1 MWIAAQQCAG
11 RLNVW
16 VNEGERVHVDSAP
29 IESDADFQTALMG
42 LIEAHLQQGTVT
54 PVVSAGVRSGSFVQV
69 PCAVASAQKVAA
81 KDPRIALYAI
91 PPMSQEKP
99 ADFLQ
104 GEEAQIAGFLSQ
116 NKDWD
121 GVLCFPSACSRW
133 VHVSAGEVISFTSF
147 LTGELFHLLT
157 QHSSLRTAIQGQG
170 WGEGAFLTAL
180 SDAMARP
187 ERVASALF
195 SIQANAVLNQTSAAT
210 GKAHLYGTL
219 IGLELAASRAH
230 WLGREVVVIG
240 AQDDAARYASALKAQ
255 GVAATEQAGDLLA
268 LRGLAQAYMALNL

>member
-1 MWIAAQQCAG
+1 MWIAAQQCAD

-16 VNEGERVHVDSAP
+16 VTDGERVHVASTA
-29 IESDADFQTALMG
+29 IEVDTDFQTALIG
-42 LIEAHLQQGTVT
+42 LIEPHMRQSRVT
-54 PVVSAGVRSGSFVQV
+54 PVVSAGMRSGSFVQV
-69 PCAVASAQKVAA
+69 PCAVAAA
-81 KDPRIALYAI
+81 RKIAATDPRIALYAI

-104 GEEAQIAGFLSQ
+104 GEEAQIAGFLSR

-121 GVLCFPSACSRW
+121 GVLCLPSACSRW

-147 LTGELFHLLT
+147 LTGELFGLLT
-157 QHSSLRTAIQGQG
+157 QHSSLRSATQGQG
-170 WGEGAFLTAL
+170 WDEGVFQTAL

-187 ERVASALF
+187 ERVASALS
-195 SIQANAVLNQTSAAT
+195 SILANAVLNQASAAS

-219 IGLELAASRAH
+219 IGIELAASRAH

-240 AQDDAARYASALKAQ
+240 AQDDTARYASALKAQ
-255 GVAATEQAGDLLA
+255 GVAVSEQAGDLLA
-268 LRGLAQAYMALNL
+268 LRGLAQAYVALNL

>member
-1 MWIAAQQCAG
+1 MWIAAQQCAD

-16 VNEGERVHVDSAP
+16 VNEGERVHVDSTP
-29 IESDADFQTALMG
+29 IEGDADFQTALMG
-42 LIEAHLQQGTVT
+42 LIEPHLQQGTVT

-121 GVLCFPSACSRW
+121 GVLCLPSACSRW

-147 LTGELFHLLT
+147 LTGELLGLLT
-157 QHSSLRTAIQGQG
+157 RHSSLRIAIQGQG
-170 WGEGAFLTAL
+170 WNDGAFLTAL

-187 ERVASALF
+187 ERAASALF

-219 IGLELAASRAH
+219 IGIELAASRAH

-240 AQDDAARYASALKAQ
+240 AQDDTVRYASALKAQ

-268 LRGLAQAYMALNL
+268 LRGLAQAYVALNL